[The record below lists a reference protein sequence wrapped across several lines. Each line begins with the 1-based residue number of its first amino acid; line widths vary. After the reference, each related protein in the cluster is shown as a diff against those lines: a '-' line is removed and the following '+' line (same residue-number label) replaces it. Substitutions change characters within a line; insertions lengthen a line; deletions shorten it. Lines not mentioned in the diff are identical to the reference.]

1 MLPWQI
7 TEINSIGVF
16 NILFLLTF
24 ILNYFYCFSF
34 LFRLTLTTLRL
45 VMGSAYLLPFI
56 IKLFILQFTMWKC
69 NITGYQVSIYYL
81 ISSFKSIPSW
91 GSSHL
96 SSPVLNSWS
105 CSSQCCYNVRLHR
118 LTSFHSP
125 SIILTQGTWCSVN
138 LAQIKFCNLHSGFEI
153 NSTNICIPVTK
164 KRVWIQRKK
173 AIKWKLTITLKV
185 VVILFIGNF
194 DHGHFFSLFI
204 PFFPSLLLCLL

>member
-56 IKLFILQFTMWKC
+56 IELFILQFTMWKC

-81 ISSFKSIPSW
+81 ISRFKSIPSSSIW

-96 SSPVLNSWS
+96 SSPVLNSWL

-138 LAQIKFCNLHSGFEI
+138 LDQIKFCNLHSGFEI
-153 NSTNICIPVTK
+153 NSTNICIPFTK
-164 KRVWIQRKK
+164 KKVWIQRKK
-173 AIKWKLTITLKV
+173 
-185 VVILFIGNF
+185 
-194 DHGHFFSLFI
+194 
-204 PFFPSLLLCLL
+204 P